1 MPLIQAHR
9 GASGYAPENTLPAF
23 RRAVELNAD
32 GIETDIYLTA
42 DGHLAVCHDPDI
54 SRTSNGSGVITEM
67 TMESLRRFDFGSW
80 YSPEFAGTVI
90 PSLPEVL
97 ELVRH
102 MDVINIEIKDMGPA
116 GSAARREAFAL
127 LLRQLKEAGCVER
140 TLISSFHHSLL
151 KELKE
156 ASPALRTGLLYGDPF
171 TPEETIAMVRS
182 FDADAIHPYIGCL
195 TESVAEA
202 CRKRRIDINAWT
214 INDPENV
221 RRALSLGVTGI
232 ITNLP
237 DMVRQVM
244 EG

>member
-1 MPLIQAHR
+1 MPMIQAHR

-42 DGHLAVCHDPDI
+42 DGLLAVCHDPDI
-54 SRTSNGSGVITEM
+54 SRTSNGSGIISEM
-67 TMESLRRFDFGSW
+67 TMEMLRRFDFGSW
-80 YSPEFAGTVI
+80 YSPEFAGTGI
-90 PSLPEVL
+90 PTLPEVL
-97 ELVRH
+97 EIVRH
-102 MDVINIEIKDMGPA
+102 MDVINIEIKDMGQA
-116 GSAARREAFAL
+116 GSTARRDAFAL

-140 TLISSFHHSLL
+140 TLISSFQHPLL

-156 ASPALRTGLLYGDPF
+156 AIPALRTGLLYGDPF
-171 TPEETIAMVRS
+171 TPEETVAMVRS

-195 TESVAEA
+195 TESAAEA
-202 CRKRRIDINAWT
+202 CRKRHIDINAWT